1 MKYVYTYESPLG
13 TMVMAGTRSS
23 LTNLDFKGQLYMPDF
38 GADYTRKDTALFKRV
53 AAWLDEYFLGKKPEP
68 NIPLSLEG
76 TEFRKDVWKIL
87 QNIPYGSTTTYGMI
101 AKEIAKE
108 RGQNMSAQAV
118 GGAVGH
124 NPVSIIVP
132 CHRVI
137 GSDGS
142 LTGYA
147 GGKAKKR
154 FLLDLEGASYLK

>member
-76 TEFRKDVWKIL
+76 TEFRKA
-87 QNIPYGSTTTYGMI
+87 P
-101 AKEIAKE
+101 
-108 RGQNMSAQAV
+108 
-118 GGAVGH
+118 
-124 NPVSIIVP
+124 
-132 CHRVI
+132 
-137 GSDGS
+137 
-142 LTGYA
+142 
-147 GGKAKKR
+147 
-154 FLLDLEGASYLK
+154 